1 MVPQILPSLELL
13 SETTT
18 SMVSQLKQELP
29 SLSTQL
35 ETSTLRHISSNLM
48 SLDLKDGLMEK
59 LIIYLHMLF

>member
-29 SLSTQL
+29 SLSTPL
-35 ETSTLRHISSNLM
+35 ETSTLRNILSNLM
-48 SLDLKDGLMEK
+48 SSDLKDGLMEK